1 MKKVLAE
8 LHELI
13 NDLEDQG
20 LTAEA
25 SSLQEVFVRVA
36 QEADTEDDLAN
47 DVESI
52 LKSHSAAEIVAEIAK
67 QMAGAEKDTHTSS
80 FAFGD
85 EPGGY
90 GNEPKNRIIDEFVT
104 QVKRKENTPHD
115 AYKMMNDRLG
125 FNGHDTMGYNEF
137 LKRIQPDNQTSSFAF
152 GDEPG
157 GYGNESKEKII
168 DEFVTQVKRKEN
180 TPHDAYKMMNDR
192 LQFNGHGTMGYNE
205 FLDKVSPSVAK
216 VSEFAFGDEPDS
228 GAEAP
233 GVDEETE
240 RQNII
245 SSWKKHVEKGNMS
258 RGSAARMATQQLRMK
273 FPNAKLITE
282 TEIVPLRFPDNGKP
296 FGDEPGVAE
305 QDGLKPTNSNHPIV
319 KEYVD
324 KASRYKMDKEEAYAE
339 MNEKLKAIGQRPYVR
354 SSFNIDVYNHT
365 HMIKTIGYQGP
376 GGPFDPRPVLDRYL
390 DETGKEMSER
400 HKKFPYSSPTHQSSR

>member
-36 QEADTEDDLAN
+36 QEADPNDLSEKVT
-47 DVESI
+47 D
-52 LKSHSAAEIVAEIAK
+52 LLGKYSAPELIAALAE
-67 QMAGAEKDTHTSS
+67 QMEGKDTKTMS
-80 FAFGD
+80 FAFGE
-85 EPGGY
+85 EPRDVIV
-90 GNEPKNRIIDEFVT
+90 NEFVD
-104 QVKRKENTPHD
+104 QAKNKAMRQDD
-115 AYKMMNDRLG
+115 AYFMMN
-125 FNGHDTMGYNEF
+125 
-137 LKRIQPDNQTSSFAF
+137 Q
-152 GDEPG
+152 
-157 GYGNESKEKII
+157 
-168 DEFVTQVKRKEN
+168 
-180 TPHDAYKMMNDR
+180 R
-192 LQFNGHGTMGYNE
+192 LQFNGHPTLTKKE
-205 FLDKVSPSVAK
+205 FDAK
-216 VSEFAFGDEPDS
+216 VNSSGTNVSEYAFGDEPDGTEAS
-228 GAEAP
+228 GL
-233 GVDEETE
+233 DEETE

-245 SSWKKHVEKGNMS
+245 SSWKKHVDAGNMS
-258 RGSAARMATQQLRMK
+258 KGSAARMATQQLRMK

-282 TEIVPLRFPDNGKP
+282 TEIAPLRFNEKP
-296 FGDEPGVAE
+296 FRDEPGVAE
-305 QDGLKPTNSNHPIV
+305 QDGLNPTNSNHPIV

-354 SSFNIDVYNHT
+354 SSFDIDVYNHT

>member
-8 LHELI
+8 LHQLI
-13 NDLEDQG
+13 NSLEDHG

-36 QEADTEDDLAN
+36 QEANTEDDLAN
-47 DVESI
+47 DVASI
-52 LKSHSAAEIVAEIAK
+52 LKSHSAAEVVAEIAK
-67 QMAGAEKDTHTSS
+67 QMAGTEKDTQTSS

-90 GNEPKNRIIDEFVT
+90 GNEP
-104 QVKRKENTPHD
+104 
-115 AYKMMNDRLG
+115 
-125 FNGHDTMGYNEF
+125 
-137 LKRIQPDNQTSSFAF
+137 
-152 GDEPG
+152 
-157 GYGNESKEKII
+157 KEKII

-180 TPHDAYKMMNDR
+180 TPHDAYFMMNQR
-192 LQFNGHGTMGYNE
+192 LQFNGHPTLTKQE
-205 FLDKVSPSVAK
+205 FDAKVNPSVAK

-228 GAEAP
+228 GANEAS

-240 RQNII
+240 RKNII
-245 SSWKKHVEKGNMS
+245 LSWRKHVEKGDMS

-282 TEIVPLRFPDNGKP
+282 IEIAPLKRFPDNGKP
-296 FGDEPGVAE
+296 FGVEPGVAE
-305 QDGLKPTNSNHPIV
+305 QDGLNPTNSNHPIV

>member
-8 LHELI
+8 LHQLI
-13 NDLEDQG
+13 NSLEDHG

-36 QEADTEDDLAN
+36 QEADLNDLSEKVT
-47 DVESI
+47 D
-52 LKSHSAAEIVAEIAK
+52 LLGKYSAPELIAALAE
-67 QMAGAEKDTHTSS
+67 QMEGKDTKTMS
-80 FAFGD
+80 FAFGE
-85 EPGGY
+85 EPRDVIV
-90 GNEPKNRIIDEFVT
+90 NEFVD
-104 QVKRKENTPHD
+104 QAKNKDMRQDD
-115 AYKMMNDRLG
+115 AYFMMN
-125 FNGHDTMGYNEF
+125 
-137 LKRIQPDNQTSSFAF
+137 Q
-152 GDEPG
+152 
-157 GYGNESKEKII
+157 
-168 DEFVTQVKRKEN
+168 
-180 TPHDAYKMMNDR
+180 R
-192 LQFNGHGTMGYNE
+192 LQFNGHPTLAKKE
-205 FLDKVSPSVAK
+205 FDAK
-216 VSEFAFGDEPDS
+216 VNSSGTNISEFAFGDEPDS
-228 GAEAP
+228 GAGEAS
-233 GVDEETE
+233 GLDEETE

-245 SSWKKHVEKGNMS
+245 SSWKKHVDAGNMS
-258 RGSAARMATQQLRMK
+258 KGVAARMATQQLRMK

-282 TEIVPLRFPDNGKP
+282 TEIAPLRFNEKP
-296 FGDEPGVAE
+296 FRDESGLAE
-305 QDGLKPTNSNHPIV
+305 QDGLNPTNSNHPIV

-324 KASRYKMDKEEAYAE
+324 KASRYKMGKEEAYAE

>member
-8 LHELI
+8 LHQLI
-13 NDLEDQG
+13 NSLEDHG
-20 LTAEA
+20 LAAEA

-36 QEADTEDDLAN
+36 QEADLNDLSEKVT
-47 DVESI
+47 D
-52 LKSHSAAEIVAEIAK
+52 LLGKYSAPELIAALAE
-67 QMAGAEKDTHTSS
+67 QMEGKDTKTMS
-80 FAFGD
+80 FAFGE
-85 EPGGY
+85 EPRDVIV
-90 GNEPKNRIIDEFVT
+90 NEFVD
-104 QVKRKENTPHD
+104 QAKNKDMRQDD
-115 AYKMMNDRLG
+115 AYFMMN
-125 FNGHDTMGYNEF
+125 
-137 LKRIQPDNQTSSFAF
+137 Q
-152 GDEPG
+152 
-157 GYGNESKEKII
+157 
-168 DEFVTQVKRKEN
+168 
-180 TPHDAYKMMNDR
+180 R
-192 LQFNGHGTMGYNE
+192 LQFNGHPTLTKKE
-205 FLDKVSPSVAK
+205 FDAK
-216 VSEFAFGDEPDS
+216 VNSSGTNISEFAFGDEPDS
-228 GAEAP
+228 GAGAS
-233 GVDEETE
+233 GLDEETE

-245 SSWKKHVEKGNMS
+245 SSWKKHVDAGNMS
-258 RGSAARMATQQLRMK
+258 KGVAARMATQQLRMK

-282 TEIVPLRFPDNGKP
+282 TEIVPLKFPDNGGR
-296 FGDEPGVAE
+296 FGVEPGVAE
-305 QDGLKPTNSNHPIV
+305 QDGLNPTNSNHPIV

>member
-52 LKSHSAAEIVAEIAK
+52 LKSHSAAEVVAEIAK
-67 QMAGAEKDTHTSS
+67 QMAGAEKD
-80 FAFGD
+80 
-85 EPGGY
+85 
-90 GNEPKNRIIDEFVT
+90 K
-104 QVKRKENTPHD
+104 
-115 AYKMMNDRLG
+115 
-125 FNGHDTMGYNEF
+125 
-137 LKRIQPDNQTSSFAF
+137 TSSFAF

-205 FLDKVSPSVAK
+205 FLDKVNPSVAK

-228 GAEAP
+228 GASEAS

-245 SSWKKHVEKGNMS
+245 LSWRKHVEKGDMS

-282 TEIVPLRFPDNGKP
+282 TEIEPYKYFPDNGKP

-305 QDGLKPTNSNHPIV
+305 QDGLNPTNSNHPIV

>member
-13 NDLEDQG
+13 NEFEDQG

-36 QEADTEDDLAN
+36 QEANTEDDLSN
-47 DVESI
+47 DVENI
-52 LKSHSAAEIVAEIAK
+52 LKSHSIAEVLAEIAK
-67 QMAGAEKDTHTSS
+67 HMDGGDKTQTSS

-90 GNEPKNRIIDEFVT
+90 GNEP
-104 QVKRKENTPHD
+104 
-115 AYKMMNDRLG
+115 
-125 FNGHDTMGYNEF
+125 
-137 LKRIQPDNQTSSFAF
+137 
-152 GDEPG
+152 
-157 GYGNESKEKII
+157 KEKII

-245 SSWKKHVEKGNMS
+245 SSWRKHVEKGNMS
-258 RGSAARMATQQLRMK
+258 RSSAARMATQQLRMK
-273 FPNAKLITE
+273 FPNAELITE
-282 TEIVPLRFPDNGKP
+282 TEIAPLKSFPDNGKP
-296 FGDEPGVAE
+296 FGGVFE
-305 QDGLKPTNSNHPIV
+305 LGH
-319 KEYVD
+319 KELPWNTGR
-324 KASRYKMDKEEAYAE
+324 RY
-339 MNEKLKAIGQRPYVR
+339 
-354 SSFNIDVYNHT
+354 
-365 HMIKTIGYQGP
+365 
-376 GGPFDPRPVLDRYL
+376 
-390 DETGKEMSER
+390 
-400 HKKFPYSSPTHQSSR
+400 

>member
-8 LHELI
+8 LHQLI
-13 NDLEDQG
+13 NSLEDHG

-36 QEADTEDDLAN
+36 QEADLNDLSEKVT
-47 DVESI
+47 D
-52 LKSHSAAEIVAEIAK
+52 LLGKYSAPELIAALAE
-67 QMAGAEKDTHTSS
+67 QMEGKDTKTMS
-80 FAFGD
+80 FAFGE
-85 EPGGY
+85 EPRDVIV
-90 GNEPKNRIIDEFVT
+90 NEFVD
-104 QVKRKENTPHD
+104 QAKNKDMRQDD
-115 AYKMMNDRLG
+115 AYFMMN
-125 FNGHDTMGYNEF
+125 
-137 LKRIQPDNQTSSFAF
+137 Q
-152 GDEPG
+152 
-157 GYGNESKEKII
+157 
-168 DEFVTQVKRKEN
+168 
-180 TPHDAYKMMNDR
+180 R
-192 LQFNGHGTMGYNE
+192 LQFNGHPTLAKKE
-205 FLDKVSPSVAK
+205 FDAK
-216 VSEFAFGDEPDS
+216 VNSSGTNISEFAFGDEPDS
-228 GAEAP
+228 GAGEAS
-233 GVDEETE
+233 GLDEETE

-245 SSWKKHVEKGNMS
+245 SSWKKHVDAGNMS
-258 RGSAARMATQQLRMK
+258 KGVAARMATQQLRMK

-282 TEIVPLRFPDNGKP
+282 TEIAPLRFNEKP
-296 FGDEPGVAE
+296 FRDEPGVAE
-305 QDGLKPTNSNHPIV
+305 QDGLNPTNSNHPIV

-354 SSFNIDVYNHT
+354 SSFDIDVYNHT

>member
-67 QMAGAEKDTHTSS
+67 QMAGAEKDTQTSS

-90 GNEPKNRIIDEFVT
+90 GNEPKEKIIDEFVT

-137 LKRIQPDNQTSSFAF
+137 LKRIQPDENQTSSFAF
-152 GDEPG
+152 GDEP
-157 GYGNESKEKII
+157 
-168 DEFVTQVKRKEN
+168 
-180 TPHDAYKMMNDR
+180 
-192 LQFNGHGTMGYNE
+192 
-205 FLDKVSPSVAK
+205 
-216 VSEFAFGDEPDS
+216 DS
-228 GAEAP
+228 GASE

-245 SSWKKHVEKGNMS
+245 LSWRKHVEKGDMS
-258 RGSAARMATQQLRMK
+258 QGSAARMATQQLRMK

-282 TEIVPLRFPDNGKP
+282 TEIAPLKSFPNNGKP
-296 FGDEPGVAE
+296 FGGVFELGIKEPVW
-305 QDGLKPTNSNHPIV
+305 N
-319 KEYVD
+319 
-324 KASRYKMDKEEAYAE
+324 
-339 MNEKLKAIGQRPYVR
+339 
-354 SSFNIDVYNHT
+354 
-365 HMIKTIGYQGP
+365 
-376 GGPFDPRPVLDRYL
+376 
-390 DETGKEMSER
+390 TGRK
-400 HKKFPYSSPTHQSSR
+400 Y

>member
-8 LHELI
+8 LHQLI
-13 NDLEDQG
+13 NSLEDHG

-52 LKSHSAAEIVAEIAK
+52 LKSHSAAEVVAEIAK
-67 QMAGAEKDTHTSS
+67 QMAGAEEDTQTSS

-90 GNEPKNRIIDEFVT
+90 GNEP
-104 QVKRKENTPHD
+104 
-115 AYKMMNDRLG
+115 
-125 FNGHDTMGYNEF
+125 
-137 LKRIQPDNQTSSFAF
+137 
-152 GDEPG
+152 
-157 GYGNESKEKII
+157 KEKII

-180 TPHDAYKMMNDR
+180 TPHDAYFMMNQR
-192 LQFNGHGTMGYNE
+192 LQFNGHPTLTKKEFDAKVNSSGTN
-205 FLDKVSPSVAK
+205 

-228 GAEAP
+228 GAGE

-245 SSWKKHVEKGNMS
+245 LSWRKHVDAGNMS
-258 RGSAARMATQQLRMK
+258 KGSAARMATQQLRMK

-282 TEIVPLRFPDNGKP
+282 TEIAPLKSFPDNGKP
-296 FGDEPGVAE
+296 FGGVFE
-305 QDGLKPTNSNHPIV
+305 LGH
-319 KEYVD
+319 KELPWNTGR
-324 KASRYKMDKEEAYAE
+324 RY
-339 MNEKLKAIGQRPYVR
+339 
-354 SSFNIDVYNHT
+354 
-365 HMIKTIGYQGP
+365 
-376 GGPFDPRPVLDRYL
+376 
-390 DETGKEMSER
+390 
-400 HKKFPYSSPTHQSSR
+400 

>member
-67 QMAGAEKDTHTSS
+67 QMAGAEKDTQTSS

-90 GNEPKNRIIDEFVT
+90 GNEPKEKIIDEFVT

-152 GDEPG
+152 GDEP
-157 GYGNESKEKII
+157 
-168 DEFVTQVKRKEN
+168 
-180 TPHDAYKMMNDR
+180 
-192 LQFNGHGTMGYNE
+192 
-205 FLDKVSPSVAK
+205 
-216 VSEFAFGDEPDS
+216 DS
-228 GAEAP
+228 GAGAS
-233 GVDEETE
+233 GLDEETE

-245 SSWKKHVEKGNMS
+245 SSWKKHVDAGNMS
-258 RGSAARMATQQLRMK
+258 KGSAARMATQQLRMK

-282 TEIVPLRFPDNGKP
+282 TEIAPLRFNEKP
-296 FGDEPGVAE
+296 FRDEPGVAE
-305 QDGLKPTNSNHPIV
+305 QDGLNPTNSNHPIV

>member
-8 LHELI
+8 LHQLI
-13 NDLEDQG
+13 NSLEDHG

-36 QEADTEDDLAN
+36 QEADPNDLSEKVT
-47 DVESI
+47 D
-52 LKSHSAAEIVAEIAK
+52 LLGKYSAPELIAALAE
-67 QMAGAEKDTHTSS
+67 QMEGKDTKTMS
-80 FAFGD
+80 FAFGE
-85 EPGGY
+85 EPRDVIV
-90 GNEPKNRIIDEFVT
+90 NEFVD
-104 QVKRKENTPHD
+104 QAKNKDMRQDD
-115 AYKMMNDRLG
+115 AYFMMN
-125 FNGHDTMGYNEF
+125 
-137 LKRIQPDNQTSSFAF
+137 Q
-152 GDEPG
+152 
-157 GYGNESKEKII
+157 
-168 DEFVTQVKRKEN
+168 
-180 TPHDAYKMMNDR
+180 R
-192 LQFNGHGTMGYNE
+192 LQFNGHPTLTKKE
-205 FLDKVSPSVAK
+205 FDAK
-216 VSEFAFGDEPDS
+216 VNSSGTNISEFAFGDEPDS
-228 GAEAP
+228 EAS

-245 SSWKKHVEKGNMS
+245 SSWKKHVDAGNMS
-258 RGSAARMATQQLRMK
+258 KGVAARMATQQLRMK

-282 TEIVPLRFPDNGKP
+282 TEIAPLRFNEKP
-296 FGDEPGVAE
+296 FRDEPGVAE
-305 QDGLKPTNSNHPIV
+305 QDGLNPTNSNHPIV

-354 SSFNIDVYNHT
+354 SSFDIDVYNHT

>member
-8 LHELI
+8 LHQLI
-13 NDLEDQG
+13 NSLEDHG

-36 QEADTEDDLAN
+36 QEADLNDLSEKVT
-47 DVESI
+47 D
-52 LKSHSAAEIVAEIAK
+52 LLGKYSAPELIAALAE
-67 QMAGAEKDTHTSS
+67 QMEGKDTKTMS
-80 FAFGD
+80 FAFGE
-85 EPGGY
+85 EPRDVIV
-90 GNEPKNRIIDEFVT
+90 NEFVD
-104 QVKRKENTPHD
+104 QAKNKDMRQDD
-115 AYKMMNDRLG
+115 AYFMMN
-125 FNGHDTMGYNEF
+125 
-137 LKRIQPDNQTSSFAF
+137 Q
-152 GDEPG
+152 
-157 GYGNESKEKII
+157 
-168 DEFVTQVKRKEN
+168 
-180 TPHDAYKMMNDR
+180 R
-192 LQFNGHGTMGYNE
+192 LQFNGHPTLTKKE
-205 FLDKVSPSVAK
+205 FDAK
-216 VSEFAFGDEPDS
+216 VNSSGTNISEFAFGDEPDS
-228 GAEAP
+228 EAS

-245 SSWKKHVEKGNMS
+245 SSWKKHVDAGNMS
-258 RGSAARMATQQLRMK
+258 KGVAARMATQQLRMK

-282 TEIVPLRFPDNGKP
+282 TEIAPLRFNEKP
-296 FGDEPGVAE
+296 FRDEPGVAE
-305 QDGLKPTNSNHPIV
+305 QDGLNPTNSNHPIV